1 MLGYF
6 KDKLS
11 ILCSDAGF
19 IKFSYAVIV
28 GFTVSLIS
36 SSALAADANVIAAN
50 AIASSEELPG
60 LVAAFCYALGLLLG
74 VQAIFKIKEHVD
86 NPNQIP
92 LRTGV
97 IRLLAGGG
105 LFALPIIY
113 RAAFLLFDDATLLFA
128 LIPVF
133 SDTATVGFVG
143 GLSDS
148 TAGGD
153 INAILNNIINSVTE
167 LPGLLTAFAY
177 LLGLVF
183 GVQGVLKIKEHV
195 ENPEQ
200 TPLKDSVVRFL
211 TAGAMFALPTIFISM
226 LELGGG
232 IFNLLFAGTGLLGG
246 QAFTVSEYAAGAACT
261 VGGGTM
267 GDALCNM
274 IENSASF
281 PTFLTAIAYMIG
293 LALGLWGILKLRD
306 HVQNPQQTS
315 LSEGVSRLVA
325 GGFFFAL
332 PLIVEVAKNTLA
344 DPGLTATAG
353 APITAGYN
361 NASVTC
367 AGGGP
372 LGLDGALA
380 CLMDD
385 VMGPLNLALNFFAF
399 VAGMILIMI
408 GISRLIK
415 SAQEGARG
423 PGGIGTIM
431 TFLAGGALVSYNELV
446 RAVSTS
452 ITGEVATRTFGTLSM
467 SPCAGGGF
475 ACAEAQ
481 TAHATISAIL
491 QFVIIVGL
499 ISFVR
504 GIFIIRGVAEGNQQ
518 ASMMAGITHIIGG
531 TLAVNLGPLINLVQ
545 TSLGIGGFGMVFT

>member
-1 MLGYF
+1 MVGSIKNIVSSVSVLKHFMFSAFSVFVLSMLT
-6 KDKLS
+6 S
-11 ILCSDAGF
+11 P
-19 IKFSYAVIV
+19 
-28 GFTVSLIS
+28 
-36 SSALAADANVIAAN
+36 ALAADANAIAAN
-50 AIASSEELPG
+50 AVASSQELPG

-74 VQAIFKIKEHVD
+74 VQAIFKIKEHVE
-86 NPNQIP
+86 NPNQAP

-97 IRLLAGGG
+97 IRLLAGGA
-105 LFALPIIY
+105 LFSLPLIY
-113 RAAFLLFDDATLLFA
+113 RAIFLTFGDSTALFG
-128 LIPVF
+128 LIPGF
-133 SDTATVGFVG
+133 ADTATLGFLG
-143 GLSDS
+143 GY
-148 TAGGD
+148 GGTVTGGNV
-153 INAILNNIINSVTE
+153 NAVLDNIIASVSD
-167 LPGLLTAFAY
+167 LPGLITAVAY
-177 LLGLVF
+177 LLGLIF
-183 GVQGVLKIKEHV
+183 GVQGILKAKDHV

-200 TPLKDSVVRFL
+200 TPLKDSVLRFL
-211 TAGAMFALPTIFISM
+211 AAGAMFALPAIFISM

-232 IFNLLFAGTGLLGG
+232 IFALIGAGGG
-246 QAFTVSEYAAGAACT
+246 IANIFTTSEYADGATCAAAGAGA
-261 VGGGTM
+261 M
-267 GDALCNM
+267 GEALCNM
-274 IENSASF
+274 IDNTAAF

-293 LALGLWGILKLRD
+293 LTMGVWGILKLRD

-332 PLIVEVAKNTLA
+332 PLIVDVARNTLTDA
-344 DPGLTATAG
+344 GLTGAAA
-353 APITAGYN
+353 APITAAGYN
-361 NASVTC
+361 NAGIAC
-367 AGGGP
+367 GGGGP
-372 LGLDGALA
+372 LGLDGVLT

-431 TFLAGGALVSYNELV
+431 TFVAGGALVSYNELV

-452 ITGEVATRTFGTLSM
+452 ITGEAATRTFGTLSM
-467 SPCAGGGF
+467 SPCAGGGM

-518 ASMMAGITHIIGG
+518 ASMMAGITHIVGG
-531 TLAVNLGPLINLVQ
+531 ALAVNLGPLINMVQ